1 MYRFWGFLLKAK
13 ALEPINAGR
22 VLEGGSSSVIFV
34 FATVLSHL
42 KMKAAAV
49 VNKSAI
55 FCLFVCLL
63 LFFSLDESINDEIAL
78 AIKILSCS
86 CDQIQQIF
94 IKS

>member
-1 MYRFWGFLLKAK
+1 M
-13 ALEPINAGR
+13 
-22 VLEGGSSSVIFV
+22 IFV

-55 FCLFVCLL
+55 LCLFVCQ